1 MNLKSKFNKLSSR
14 VSRKLG
20 AYPGLRTYV
29 LSLFCKKVVIDNKE
43 EMMEELK
50 RYPPPRPSENVT
62 LRLIIVDRAT
72 IATSPEPI

>member
-1 MNLKSKFNKLSSR
+1 MNLKSKFNKFSSR

-50 RYPPPRPSENVT
+50 RYTPQAVRKRHFEAYHSWQSRYCDST
-62 LRLIIVDRAT
+62 
-72 IATSPEPI
+72 